1 MLILFIEF
9 NDRSLEG
16 LIILLKYIVVTKNTI
31 LVLSFTT

>member
-9 NDRSLEG
+9 NNRSLEG
-16 LIILLKYIVVTKNTI
+16 LIILLKNIVVTRNTI